1 MRASTARAPGAQ
13 GLGRAGTDGRRR
25 ACATR
30 GGAREGARGRG
41 DAVMTSA
48 GGKEPVYLLDY
59 GAGNVRSVR
68 NAVAALGF
76 EVRDV

>member
-1 MRASTARAPGAQ
+1 
-13 GLGRAGTDGRRR
+13 
-25 ACATR
+25 
-30 GGAREGARGRG
+30 
-41 DAVMTSA
+41 MTSA

-76 EVRDV
+76 EVRRRQGRPSGFVARE